1 MISVVI
7 PAYNEMDSVSET
19 IAEVRSVL
27 ADVEHEIVVVDDGS
41 SDATSE
47 RACTAGARVLRHPH
61 NLGYGAA
68 LKTGIRGA
76 KGDTIVITDADGTYP
91 GEYIPVL
98 LKEYAVGFDMAVGS
112 RTGEHYWSSA
122 FKSPM
127 RLILK
132 WLVEFTTG
140 RRVPDVNSG
149 LRVFS
154 REQITPYLDHLCNS
168 FSFTT
173 SLTLAYMMTSK
184 FVAYLPIPYHKRM
197 GRTKVRLFRDAM
209 RTMQYIVEA
218 IIYYNPLKMFVLLSF
233 GLLLVSGLLLF
244 SAAMLRSTSLLYI
257 GVASLLTMVIVFCM
271 GLLAELLRQVVTRR

>member
-7 PAYNEMDSVSET
+7 PAFNEADAVGE
-19 IAEVRSVL
+19 AVRQIEEVL
-27 ADVEHEIVVVDDGS
+27 AEVEHEIVVVDDGS
-41 SDATSE
+41 QDATADE
-47 RACTAGARVLRHPH
+47 ARAAGARVIHHPH

-76 KGDTIVITDADGTYP
+76 RGETISIADADGTYP
-91 GEYIPVL
+91 SDYIPVL
-98 LKEYAVGFDMAVGS
+98 LKEHAAGFDMVVGA
-112 RTGEHYWSSA
+112 RTGEQYWSSA

-132 WLVEFTTG
+132 WLIEFTTG

-154 REQITPYLDHLCNS
+154 REQITPYLDHLCNT

-184 FVAYLPIPYHKRM
+184 FVTYVSIPYHKSV
-197 GRTKVRLFRDAM
+197 GHTKVRFFRDAL

-218 IIYYNPLKMFVLLSF
+218 IVYYNPLKMFVLLS
-233 GLLLVSGLLLF
+233 SGLLLASGLLLL
-244 SAAMLRSTSLLYI
+244 SAAVLKSSALLYI
-257 GVASLLTMVIVFCM
+257 GVASLLTMVIVFCI
-271 GLLAELLRQVVTRR
+271 GLVAELVRQIVARR

>member
-7 PAYNEMDSVSET
+7 PAYNEEDSVGET
-19 IAEVRSVL
+19 IVSVRAVL
-27 ADVEHEIVVVDDGS
+27 ADAEHEIVVVDDGS
-41 SDATSE
+41 SDNTSG
-47 RACTAGARVLRHPH
+47 RALSAGARVVRHPH

-68 LKTGIRGA
+68 LKTGIRVA
-76 KGDTIVITDADGTYP
+76 KGDAIVITDADGTYP
-91 GEYIPVL
+91 SEYIL
-98 LKEYAVGFDMAVGS
+98 SLIKEHAAGFDMVVGS
-112 RTGEHYWSSA
+112 RTGEQYWSSA
-122 FKSPM
+122 LKSPM

-154 REQITPYLDHLCNS
+154 KEQVTPYLDHLCNS

-184 FVAYLPIPYHKRM
+184 FVTYLPIPYNKRI
-197 GRTKVRLFRDAM
+197 GRTKVRLLRDAL

-218 IIYYNPLKMFVLLSF
+218 IVYYNPLKMFVLLSS
-233 GLLLVSGLLLF
+233 GLLLVAVLLMF
-244 SAAMLRSTSLLYI
+244 SAAMFRSFQLLYI
-257 GVASLLTMVIVFCM
+257 GVGSLLTMVVVFCM
-271 GLLAELLRQVVTRR
+271 GLLAELLRQVVARR